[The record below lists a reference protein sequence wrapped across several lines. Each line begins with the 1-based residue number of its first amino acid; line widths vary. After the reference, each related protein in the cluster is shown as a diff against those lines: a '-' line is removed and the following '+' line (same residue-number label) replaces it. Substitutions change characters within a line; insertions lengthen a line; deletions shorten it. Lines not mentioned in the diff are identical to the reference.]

1 MKSTFIDD
9 SARCIIFSLLFFAFA
24 LAGPIYSQSGQKSS
38 KIVIHDNTKPSN
50 GGEKATEGL
59 RNEFN
64 SELQRDKP
72 CVETLND
79 QDLRDAMNDERDREL
94 LEGGDSNE
102 ALKAIGDRFNS
113 RLVMSVQAMPGPGG
127 TTVYSAF
134 VIDTSIGR
142 SIARRMGG
150 EKEVADGIA
159 KDIGSY
165 LADTCKPH
173 WVGTINYVFLNNET
187 KTTTDEGAAHAVR
200 RNVKRTITQTS
211 NMQHTIK
218 ASLQGTPGPGES
230 AGSPKAQVMQ
240 RRQFTFRKS
249 SNSTGET
256 RCREPGKNPYYTNFS
271 EDYSET
277 TTMLGQGTDMMPVFI
292 AIDDDGSYSIN
303 VTAPAGVLIGKIETK
318 RNYSGCPSEKQP
330 TPEEPR
336 SLPEG
341 RLDATSFEAG
351 GKVDPKNKDVLSGS
365 QTLPDGK
372 TKITWNLRL
381 VRPKGK

>member
-1 MKSTFIDD
+1 MKTKFIDV
-9 SARCIIFSLLFFAFA
+9 SARCLILSLSFFAIA
-24 LAGPIYSQSGQKSS
+24 LAEPIYSQSGQKSS

-79 QDLRDAMNDERDREL
+79 QDLRDAMNDEREREL

-134 VIDTSIGR
+134 VIDTSTGR

-173 WVGTINYVFLNNET
+173 WVGTINYVYLNNET
-187 KTTTDEGAAHAVR
+187 KTTKDEGAAHAVR

-218 ASLQGTPGPGES
+218 ASLQGTPAAGES
-230 AGSPKAQVMQ
+230 AGSPKAQVRQ
-240 RRQFTFRKS
+240 RRLFTFKKS
-249 SNSTGET
+249 SNSVGET

-271 EDYSET
+271 EEYTET

-292 AIDDDGSYSIN
+292 SIDDDGSYSIS
-303 VTAPAGVLIGKIETK
+303 VTAPAGVLLGKIETT

-365 QTLPDGK
+365 QSLPDGK
-372 TKITWNLRL
+372 TKITWSLRL
-381 VRPKGK
+381 VKPKGK